1 VNGATF
7 GSQGRILYTRL
18 NGVSAARRKQVKPCS
33 VPKLSAA
40 CDLAFSAAQAI
51 R

>member
-18 NGVSAARRKQVKPCS
+18 NGVSAARRKQVKPAS
-33 VPKLSAA
+33 RGEISRTAA
-40 CDLAFSAAQAI
+40 APSFAPWA
-51 R
+51 